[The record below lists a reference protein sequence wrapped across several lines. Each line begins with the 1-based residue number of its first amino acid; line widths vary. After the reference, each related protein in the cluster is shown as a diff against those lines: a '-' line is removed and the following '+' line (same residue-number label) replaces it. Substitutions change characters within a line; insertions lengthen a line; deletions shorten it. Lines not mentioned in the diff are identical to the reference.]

1 MAHVHVFVYG
11 TLMRGG
17 ANHAVLVRLGA
28 RYVAAARTARG
39 RTLVDLGPY
48 PALLPLDESRDSV
61 APNVHGE
68 IFALDESMLPELD
81 AFEGAPTLYLREP
94 IDLVTDEGTSSAFTY
109 VFARKT
115 PKSAQPVTTGRY
127 VKVGAILEQGANE
140 SQLEDGQDGQDE

>member
-17 ANHAVLVRLGA
+17 ANHAVLLRLGA

-48 PALLPLDESRDSV
+48 PALLPLDESRDAV

-68 IFALDESMLPELD
+68 VFALEDSVLAELD
-81 AFEGAPTLYLREP
+81 AFEGVPTLYLREA
-94 IDLVTDEGTSSAFTY
+94 IDLVTDAGMTNAFTY
-109 VFARKT
+109 VFAKAT
-115 PKSAQPVTTGRY
+115 PKTAQPVTTGRY
-127 VKVGAILEQGANE
+127 VKVGAVLERGAAE
-140 SQLEDGQDGQDE
+140 SQLDDE

>member
-17 ANHAVLVRLGA
+17 ANHPVLVRLGA

-48 PALLPLDESRDSV
+48 PALLPLDAARDAV

-68 IFALDESMLPELD
+68 VFALDDAMLPELD
-81 AFEGAPTLYLREP
+81 AFEGVPTLYVRES
-94 IDLVTDEGTSSAFTY
+94 IDLVTDEGEATAFTY
-109 VFARKT
+109 VFAKKT

-127 VKVGAILEQGANE
+127 VKVGSILEHGAKE
-140 SQLEDGQDGQDE
+140 DQLDEEN

>member
-17 ANHAVLVRLGA
+17 ANHTVLVRLGA

-48 PALLPLDESRDSV
+48 PALLPLDDARDSV

-68 IFALDESMLPELD
+68 VFAVEESLLPELD
-81 AFEGAPTLYLREP
+81 AFEGVPELYARES
-94 IDLVTDEGTSSAFTY
+94 IDLVTDDGEANAFTY
-109 VFARKT
+109 VFAKKT

-127 VKVGAILEQGANE
+127 VKVGAILEKGANE
-140 SQLEDGQDGQDE
+140 DQRDE

>member
-17 ANHAVLVRLGA
+17 ANHAVLLRLGA

-48 PALLPLDESRDSV
+48 PALLPLDDGRDAV

-68 IFALDESMLPELD
+68 VFALEESELATLDE
-81 AFEGAPTLYLREP
+81 FEGVPSLYLRES
-94 IDLVTDEGTSSAFTY
+94 IDLVTDAGAASAFTY
-109 VFARKT
+109 VFAKKT
-115 PKSAQPVTTGRY
+115 PKSAQPVATGRY
-127 VKVGAILEQGANE
+127 VKVGSLLVEGAKE
-140 SQLEDGQDGQDE
+140 SQLEEEK

>member
-48 PALLPLDESRDSV
+48 PALLPIDESRDAV

-68 IFALDESMLPELD
+68 VFALEDALLAELD
-81 AFEGAPTLYLREP
+81 EFEGVPTLYLREP
-94 IDLVTDEGTSSAFTY
+94 IDLVTDAGTTNAFTY
-109 VFARKT
+109 VFAKKT
-115 PKSAQPVTTGRY
+115 PKSAQPVETGRY
-127 VKVGAILEQGANE
+127 VKVGAILERGANE
-140 SQLEDGQDGQDE
+140 SQLEDE

>member
-17 ANHAVLVRLGA
+17 ANHGVLVRLGA
-28 RYVAAARTARG
+28 RYVGAARTARG

-48 PALLPLDESRDSV
+48 PALLPFDDSRDAV

-68 IFALDESMLPELD
+68 VFAVEESMLPELD
-81 AFEGAPTLYLREP
+81 EFEGAPTLYLREP
-94 IDLVTDEGTSSAFTY
+94 IDLVTDAGAANAFTY
-109 VFARKT
+109 VFAKKM

-127 VKVGAILEQGANE
+127 VKVGAILEKGAHD
-140 SQLEDGQDGQDE
+140 SQLEDE

>member
-17 ANHAVLVRLGA
+17 ANHAVLARLGA

-48 PALLPLDESRDSV
+48 PALLPLEEPRDAV

-68 IFALDESMLPELD
+68 VFALDE
-81 AFEGAPTLYLREP
+81 FEGVPSLYAREP
-94 IDLVTDEGTSSAFTY
+94 IDLVTDEGATTAFTY
-109 VFARKT
+109 VFAKKT
-115 PKSAQPVTTGRY
+115 PKSAQPVETGRY
-127 VKVGAILEQGANE
+127 VKVGAILESGAKE
-140 SQLEDGQDGQDE
+140 SQLEDE

>member
-39 RTLVDLGPY
+39 RALVDLGPY
-48 PALLPLDESRDSV
+48 PALLPLDVSRDAAS
-61 APNVHGE
+61 PNVHGE
-68 IFALDESMLPELD
+68 VFALDEAMLPELD
-81 AFEGAPTLYLREP
+81 AFEGAPTLYVRER
-94 IDLVTDEGTSSAFTY
+94 IDLVTDEGVTNAFTY
-109 VFARKT
+109 TFAKKT

-140 SQLEDGQDGQDE
+140 NQLEDE

>member
-17 ANHAVLVRLGA
+17 ANHPVLVRLGA

-48 PALLPLDESRDSV
+48 PALLPLDESRDAV

-68 IFALDESMLPELD
+68 VFALDESALPELD
-81 AFEGAPTLYLREP
+81 AFEGVPTLYRREP
-94 IDLVTDEGTSSAFTY
+94 IDLVTDGGEASAFTY
-109 VFARKT
+109 VFAKKA

-127 VKVGAILEQGANE
+127 VKVGSVLEGGADA
-140 SQLEDGQDGQDE
+140 SQLEDE

>member
-17 ANHAVLVRLGA
+17 ANHVVLGRLGA

-48 PALLPLDESRDSV
+48 PALLPLDESRDAL

-68 IFALDESMLPELD
+68 VFALEDTMLPELD
-81 AFEGAPTLYLREP
+81 AFEGVPTLYRREP
-94 IDLVTDEGTSSAFTY
+94 VDLVTDEGPANAFTY
-109 VFARKT
+109 VFAKKT
-115 PKSAQPVTTGRY
+115 PKNAQPVTTGRY
-127 VKVGAILEQGANE
+127 VKFGAILEQGANE
-140 SQLEDGQDGQDE
+140 SQLEDE

>member
-48 PALLPLDESRDSV
+48 PALLPLDESRDAV

-68 IFALDESMLPELD
+68 VFALDESLLPELD
-81 AFEGAPTLYLREP
+81 AFEGVPSLYLRDA
-94 IDLVTDEGTSSAFTY
+94 IDLVTDEGPTNAFTY
-109 VFARKT
+109 VFAKKPLTRAKT
-115 PKSAQPVTTGRY
+115 VATGRY
-127 VKVGAILEQGANE
+127 AKLGAVLERGAKE
-140 SQLEDGQDGQDE
+140 DQLEDE

>member
-17 ANHAVLVRLGA
+17 ANHGVLVRLGA
-28 RYVAAARTARG
+28 RYVGAARTARG

-48 PALLPLDESRDSV
+48 PALLPFDDSRDAV

-68 IFALDESMLPELD
+68 VFAVEESMLPELD
-81 AFEGAPTLYLREP
+81 EFEGAPTLYLREP
-94 IDLVTDEGTSSAFTY
+94 IDLVTDAGASNAFTY
-109 VFARKT
+109 VFAKKM

-127 VKVGAILEQGANE
+127 VKVGAILEKGAHD
-140 SQLEDGQDGQDE
+140 SQLEDE

>member
-17 ANHAVLVRLGA
+17 ANHGVLTRLGA

-48 PALLPLDESRDSV
+48 PALLRLDEARDAV

-68 IFALDESMLPELD
+68 VFALEDAALPALDE
-81 AFEGAPTLYLREP
+81 FEGVPTLYLREP
-94 IDLVTDEGTSSAFTY
+94 IDLVTDAGATNAFTY
-109 VFARKT
+109 VFAKKT
-115 PKSAQPVTTGRY
+115 PKSAQPVATGRY
-127 VKVGAILEQGANE
+127 VKVGAILEHGAHE
-140 SQLEDGQDGQDE
+140 SQLDEEM